1 MSIVVPVIG
10 AQEKYQLL
18 DPLHDFF
25 CFILSFLGDRYHDQI
40 FIRKKGAISH
50 PMGLVFGSHIISL
63 WWHLAGLTSSDDS
76 WVLEICNSCS
86 VPEAFF
92 PDKLRCL
99 KKGAS

>member
-1 MSIVVPVIG
+1 MISF
-10 AQEKYQLL
+10 A
-18 DPLHDFF
+18 
-25 CFILSFLGDRYHDQI
+25 LSHLFWETATTIKFLSE
-40 FIRKKGAISH
+40 KKGAISH

-63 WWHLAGLTSSDDS
+63 WWHLAGLTSSDES

-92 PDKLRCL
+92 PDELRCL